1 MGDQAIECLLPGI
14 TTPVDP
20 PDPRDIHELFVAL
33 IEGAYTFAG
42 FGGPTAEGLAPP
54 LCVPSSR
61 WFGVRQVTIFGRSLQ
76 FRFPICASTLIG
88 TAMASTLIICRS
100 QSETVA
106 PDKTVVSTTGF
117 SLALQFGVSVS
128 DLHIASRI
136 G

>member
-54 LCVPSSR
+54 LCVLASR

-106 PDKTVVSTTGF
+106 PDKTVASTTGF
-117 SLALQFGVSVS
+117 SLALQFCVSVS
-128 DLHIASRI
+128 DLHIAGRI

>member
-42 FGGPTAEGLAPP
+42 FRGPTAEGLAPP

-61 WFGVRQVTIFGRSLQ
+61 WFGVR
-76 FRFPICASTLIG
+76 
-88 TAMASTLIICRS
+88 
-100 QSETVA
+100 
-106 PDKTVVSTTGF
+106 
-117 SLALQFGVSVS
+117 
-128 DLHIASRI
+128 
-136 G
+136 